1 MPCLHITRQIV
12 TQRSVFDTNRACC
25 LLAIDDLTQKLVS
38 EQNDSFRHRP
48 SITHTFRMTALPKI
62 LTWFVPTA
70 PETLHAHFLEAPIMP
85 WDSST
90 SSEIANTRFMYTKR
104 KLVERFRWSL
114 PVKRSP
120 CFSRKRVSCWSTIL
134 HKYWSWR
141 SFSNDW
147 IVKNCDKWA
156 TTFSDSIPL
165 YHLERR

>member
-25 LLAIDDLTQKLVS
+25 LLAIDDPTQKLVS

-90 SSEIANTRFMYTKR
+90 SSEIANTRFMHVKR
-104 KLVERFRWSL
+104 KLVGTL
-114 PVKRSP
+114 PLITACQTVAILFEKA
-120 CFSRKRVSCWSTIL
+120 RKLLVDNT
-134 HKYWSWR
+134 
-141 SFSNDW
+141 
-147 IVKNCDKWA
+147 A
-156 TTFSDSIPL
+156 
-165 YHLERR
+165 